1 MSGAGNR
8 PRRSASHTAR
18 VDVGSR
24 RTVTRKI
31 VDLDR
36 GLFFSSLCYASGV
49 EPLCLDD
56 LDDAALDRL
65 PFGVVCLSP
74 DGTVER
80 YNRAES
86 ERAGIQRWRALG
98 RDFFRDVAIRD
109 GATLAKYVS
118 ALGTDAHVRVFHTLH
133 ASHRADDAVIDISR
147 CAAGKVT
154 LVIRFERA

>member
-1 MSGAGNR
+1 M
-8 PRRSASHTAR
+8 
-18 VDVGSR
+18 
-24 RTVTRKI
+24 
-31 VDLDR
+31 
-36 GLFFSSLCYASGV
+36 

-98 RDFFRDVAIRD
+98 RDYVHDVAIRD
-109 GATLAKYVS
+109 GAQLEKYI
-118 ALGTDAHVRVFHTLH
+118 AELGPNAHVRVFTTLH
-133 ASHRADDAVIDISR
+133 VAHRADDAVIDISR
-147 CAAGKVT
+147 CAAGRVT
-154 LVIRFERA
+154 LCIRSDRHA

>member
-1 MSGAGNR
+1 M
-8 PRRSASHTAR
+8 
-18 VDVGSR
+18 
-24 RTVTRKI
+24 
-31 VDLDR
+31 
-36 GLFFSSLCYASGV
+36 

-65 PFGVVCLSP
+65 PFGVVCLNP

-109 GATLAKYVS
+109 GKALAGYVASVS
-118 ALGTDAHVRVFHTLH
+118 ADSHLRVFHALH
-133 ASHRADDAVIDISR
+133 SAHGTDDAVIDISR
-147 CAAGKVT
+147 CAAGRVT
-154 LVIRFERA
+154 LCIRPNA

>member
-1 MSGAGNR
+1 M
-8 PRRSASHTAR
+8 
-18 VDVGSR
+18 
-24 RTVTRKI
+24 I
-31 VDLDR
+31 VVL
-36 GLFFSSLCYASGV
+36 GVALFFAGLCYASPV

-74 DGTVER
+74 EGTVER

-109 GATLAKYVS
+109 GAALAGYVS
-118 ALGTDAHVRVFHTLH
+118 LLAPNSGVRVFHTLH
-133 ASHRADDAVIDISR
+133 VAHRADDAVIDISR

-154 LVIRFERA
+154 LVIRSERCV